1 MKQTL
6 MHVRSFNRPIR
17 LLLLNQ
23 LTINIGF
30 YMLMPYLANY
40 LAGDLGLAAW
50 LVGLILGVRN
60 LSQQGMF
67 FLGGTLADRLGY
79 KPMILV
85 GLTLRTVGFG
95 LLGFVDSVAALLV
108 ASALTGLAGAFFN
121 PAVRAYL
128 AEEAGEQ
135 RVEAFAVFN
144 VFYQTGIVVGPLI
157 GIALGAVAFRLTCT
171 VAAALF
177 AVLAI
182 LQLRALPAR
191 RGQAAAPLT
200 VLGRWRQSL
209 ADRRFLVFSV
219 AMMGSYV
226 LNFQVY
232 LGLPMEVRRV
242 TGGTVGVTLLFA
254 VSGLLTVIGQ
264 VRVAAWVR
272 ARWTPGQAMTRGL
285 ALMGAAFLPLAVSA
299 LGGSTVGASANEPH
313 GLIASAAAF
322 APLLVTS
329 VLLTLATMVVY
340 PFEMATIVELAGQG
354 AVGTYYGLY
363 NTISGF
369 GIAAGNLLTG
379 AALDA
384 GRQAGVPS
392 LPWIGLVAVGFAC
405 SGAVRVIDRRGYL
418 SPSATSPSE
427 EPARRRS
434 RPSVGTVTGLSE
446 RADVTSALAK
456 APTKGDGPLPLGR
469 RLRPTNR
476 GTQV

>member
-6 MHVRSFNRPIR
+6 THVRSFNRPIR

-23 LTINIGF
+23 LTINVGF

-79 KPMILV
+79 KPMILF

-144 VFYQTGIVVGPLI
+144 VFYQTGIVIGPLI
-157 GIALGAVAFRLTCT
+157 GIALGAVAFRLTCS

-200 VLGRWRQSL
+200 FLGHWRQSL
-209 ADRRFLVFSV
+209 ADRRFLLFSM

-242 TGGTVGVTLLFA
+242 TGGTLGVTLLFA
-254 VSGLLTVIGQ
+254 VSGLLTVVGQ
-264 VRVAAWVR
+264 VRVAAWVK

-285 ALMGAAFLPLAVSA
+285 ALMGAAFVPLV
-299 LGGSTVGASANEPH
+299 LSTVADSTAAASAANEPQ
-313 GLIASAAAF
+313 GLVAAGTAL
-322 APLLVTS
+322 APVLMTT

-354 AVGTYYGLY
+354 TVGTYYGLY

-384 GRQAGVPS
+384 GRQAGLPS
-392 LPWIGLVAVGFAC
+392 LPWIGLVALGIAC
-405 SGAVRVIDRRGYL
+405 SAAVRVVDRRGYL
-418 SPSATSPSE
+418 GPGATSPGE
-427 EPARRRS
+427 EPMER
-434 RPSVGTVTGLSE
+434 TGG
-446 RADVTSALAK
+446 RAAQALA
-456 APTKGDGPLPLGR
+456 R
-469 RLRPTNR
+469 
-476 GTQV
+476 